1 MNVPSSVDP
10 ELPGSVAREAACCFR
25 QLHSLR
31 YALKEPWCPRVE
43 ESVSG
48 DGGICWL
55 EAISYEEVLS
65 DVMLELCMVRDC
77 TQEVGSLV

>member
-1 MNVPSSVDP
+1 MNVPSSVNP
-10 ELPGSVAREAACCFR
+10 ELPGSIAREAACCFR

-31 YALKEPWCPRVE
+31 YALKEPWYPRVE
-43 ESVSG
+43 EFVSG

-55 EAISYEEVLS
+55 EASSYEEVLS
-65 DVMLELCMVRDC
+65 DVVLELCMIRDC